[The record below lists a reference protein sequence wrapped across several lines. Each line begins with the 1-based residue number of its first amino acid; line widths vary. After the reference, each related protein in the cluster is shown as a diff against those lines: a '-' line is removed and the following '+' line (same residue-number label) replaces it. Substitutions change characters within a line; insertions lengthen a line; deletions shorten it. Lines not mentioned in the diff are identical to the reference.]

1 VTDSGRQQ
9 QDAGN
14 DQGGDL
20 GRLQGDVGQ
29 VAARARRVGPGQ
41 DPVRGRRRDAP
52 FCGWA
57 VGAAAAVALAAALA
71 AGRRAPVPAA
81 IGPLADARVGASADN
96 PAGGHLARQHWAA

>member
-1 VTDSGRQQ
+1 V
-9 QDAGN
+9 A
-14 DQGGDL
+14 
-20 GRLQGDVGQ
+20 
-29 VAARARRVGPGQ
+29 VAAML
-41 DPVRGRRRDAP
+41 P